1 MEVKTNH
8 HPELQLTCS
17 MYELPL
23 ESKETL
29 APANLLN
36 KSNVHITMEKSAKK
50 ETLSRYFKLRINRST
65 FAILSIFIIVYL
77 SWLFAFPLFGPII
90 AGYFDGFR
98 ALSIEKGKWV
108 LLFLASMATST
119 LASGYLVD
127 KTSKRILLILTS
139 TLIVSGITFAF
150 VWLNFSDSFLP
161 AILLGLAA
169 GVSPVALG
177 AYFADHSLPE
187 DRGRIMGIAVGLAIA
202 MAQLFLISEPF
213 EIGSTADVK
222 ILTIGSWL
230 LITFLA
236 LAFRPQ
242 EKTQETPSPKG
253 QGGLAPRQVI
263 LYAIPIFLFYLVAG
277 ILLSIVFPTIQD
289 NVGTSVFYLIWA
301 IPFII
306 GAIFAGIELDLRG
319 RKFPTIIGLAITGVS
334 LAVFGIVGLSVGYV
348 VIIPL
353 AIGYSF
359 VAISSLIIW
368 ADLAPAKSRGKM
380 YGAGFGLIASAQML
394 GLIITGVSFGSVSTS
409 QINAYMLFS
418 SVALFLCIP
427 PLLLAEEALPKELI
441 EKRKLLEYLDGVK
454 NKFVRKKQG

>member
-1 MEVKTNH
+1 
-8 HPELQLTCS
+8 
-17 MYELPL
+17 
-23 ESKETL
+23 
-29 APANLLN
+29 
-36 KSNVHITMEKSAKK
+36 MEKSAKK
-50 ETLSRYFKLRINRST
+50 EALSRYFKLRINRST

-98 ALSIEKGKWV
+98 ALSIEKGKWI
-108 LLFLASMATST
+108 LLFLASMAAST
-119 LASGYLVD
+119 LASGYVVD
-127 KTSKRILLILTS
+127 KTSKRMLFIFTS
-139 TLIVSGITFAF
+139 TLIVSGLTFAF
-150 VWLNFSDSFLP
+150 VWLNFSDSFLF

-187 DRGRIMGIAVGLAIA
+187 DRGRIMGIAVGIAIP

-213 EIGSTADVK
+213 EIGLTANVK

-242 EKTQETPSPKG
+242 EKTQETPSSKG
-253 QGGLAPRQVI
+253 QRGLAPREVI
-263 LYAIPIFLFYLVAG
+263 LYAIPMFLFYLVAG

-289 NVGTSVFYLIWA
+289 NVSTGVFYLIWA
-301 IPFII
+301 IPFIV
-306 GAIFAGIELDLRG
+306 GAIFAGVQLDLRG

-368 ADLAPAKSRGKM
+368 ADLAPAKSRGKF
-380 YGAGFGLIASAQML
+380 YGAGFGLIASAQMM
-394 GLIITGVSFGSVSTS
+394 GLIITGAIFGSVSTS

-454 NKFVRKKQG
+454 NKFVKKKQD